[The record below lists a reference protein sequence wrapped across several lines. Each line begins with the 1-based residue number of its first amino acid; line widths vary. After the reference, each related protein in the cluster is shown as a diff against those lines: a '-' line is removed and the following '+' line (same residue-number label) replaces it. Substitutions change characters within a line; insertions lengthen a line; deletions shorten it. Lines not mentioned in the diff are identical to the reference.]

1 MVGLEKYT
9 DGLQMDKFP
18 TIKEISVYSN
28 IYCVGFDGDL
38 LFGEAD
44 DDNTTEWFLV
54 ENESFKY
61 LGESHTTEGDKLIR
75 YKTRQT

>member
-61 LGESHTTEGDKLIR
+61 LGESHYNR
-75 YKTRQT
+75 R